1 MKTLEQMVEKICKRI
16 PEGLEISLRMENGCA
31 YVTLGAD
38 EVGFV
43 PLPDSTDKT
52 LQEQLQDALL
62 VANGYYQ

>member
-1 MKTLEQMVEKICKRI
+1 MKTLEEMVEKICKHI

-38 EVGFV
+38 EVGLV
-43 PLPDSTDKT
+43 PLPDTTDKT

-62 VANGYYQ
+62 VANGYYR